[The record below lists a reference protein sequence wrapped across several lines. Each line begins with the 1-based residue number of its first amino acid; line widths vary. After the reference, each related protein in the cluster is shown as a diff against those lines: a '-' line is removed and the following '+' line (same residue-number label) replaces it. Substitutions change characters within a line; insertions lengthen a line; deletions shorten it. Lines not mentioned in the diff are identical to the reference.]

1 MREATALQ
9 VIGTI
14 VIWLYVCRLIQ
25 GSALLS
31 VTLRQLEV
39 FKKVVDAGSFSG
51 AATALNIS
59 QPSVSM
65 HVRALERRVRQL
77 VFERH
82 RGRAPV
88 LTDIGRRIYDHAG
101 DMLDQSD
108 RASADIRSLQSTR
121 DNVLSFASQRFIAN
135 HLLSKPLAVFARMH
149 PGIEIIANIGV
160 LEHVV
165 ENIRHRDVEL
175 GLFLARGAVRGLRS
189 EVLGHQELVFV
200 TASDH
205 PLASRRGLTH
215 GDLADFPFIGPVK
228 GSQYG
233 RLLNRIFA
241 EIGLTEYATISQS
254 QNTPIRKEL
263 IQSGIGFTCALRLG
277 WEEDLAGGHVAALD
291 VAGGPFS
298 LEVRIGF
305 LPDRQIGEASQQ
317 FVDYLNGLRAKG
329 AFNS

>member
-1 MREATALQ
+1 M
-9 VIGTI
+9 
-14 VIWLYVCRLIQ
+14 
-25 GSALLS
+25 LS

-65 HVRALERRVRQL
+65 HVRALEMRVRQR

-82 RGRAPV
+82 RGRVPV

-101 DMLDQSD
+101 EMLDQSD
-108 RASADIRSLQSTR
+108 RTSADIQSLQSAQ

-135 HLLSKPLAVFARMH
+135 HLLSKPLANFARKH
-149 PGIEIIANIGV
+149 PGVEIIANIGV
-160 LEHVV
+160 LEHAV
-165 ENIRHRDVEL
+165 ENIRHRDVDL
-175 GLFLARGAVRGLRS
+175 GLFLALGAVKGLKS
-189 EVLGHQELVFV
+189 EVIGHQELVFV
-200 TASDH
+200 VASDH
-205 PLASRRGLTH
+205 PLASRRGLTPR
-215 GDLADFPFIGPVK
+215 DLADFPFIGPVK

-233 RLLNRIFA
+233 RLLNRIFS
-241 EIGLTEYATISQS
+241 EIGLTEYTTISQS

-263 IQSGIGFTCALRLG
+263 IHSGIGFTCALRLG
-277 WEEDLAGGHVAALD
+277 WEEDLASGHVVALD

-298 LEVRIGF
+298 LEVRIGS
-305 LPDRQIGEASQQ
+305 LPDRQISEASRK
-317 FVDYLNGLRAKG
+317 FIEYLGGLEAEG